1 MLRSLTEILS
11 QTIFLAEIHNLSQKG
26 VFLCVDL
33 FDFLSSV
40 ETYEM
45 EAPGAN

>member
-11 QTIFLAEIHNLSQKG
+11 QTISLAEIQNLSQKG

-33 FDFLSSV
+33 FYFLSSV